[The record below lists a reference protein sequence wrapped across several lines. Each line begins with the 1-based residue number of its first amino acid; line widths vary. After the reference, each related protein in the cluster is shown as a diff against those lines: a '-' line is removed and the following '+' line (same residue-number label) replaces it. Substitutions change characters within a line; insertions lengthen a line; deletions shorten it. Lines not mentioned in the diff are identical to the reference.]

1 MQKSCTAIPIAF
13 ESSYG
18 YDSVE
23 VVVCVLLPAVQLSG
37 QLPESF
43 KSLSHLQTLVLNNN
57 NLSLTV
63 PPAWSDLKALQSVY
77 LYNNS
82 DLKGC
87 LPASWESQLHADFDV
102 GYYLLEGTGLTGFC
116 TTS

>member
-1 MQKSCTAIPIAF
+1 MQ
-13 ESSYG
+13 
-18 YDSVE
+18 V
-23 VVVCVLLPAVQLSG
+23 SG

-63 PPAWSDLKALQSVY
+63 PPAWSDLRALQSVY

-82 DLKGC
+82 GLMGC
-87 LPASWESQLHADFDV
+87 LPSSWEGQLHADFDV
-102 GYYLLEGTGLTGFC
+102 GYYLMEGTGLTGFC